1 MRIALVEDDKDQ
13 SELVTRWLEQEAHDV
28 VVFRTGKSFI
38 SNARRDTY
46 DLVILDWMLPDLNG
60 DHLLNW
66 IRGQADWPIP
76 VIFTTARDSEQDIVK
91 ALEAG
96 ADDYMIKPLQRAVLN
111 ARLRALARRSGW
123 QSDDAEILTYPP
135 YSIDMDMRTI
145 SSEGEP
151 ITLTE
156 REFDLAV
163 FLFRNQGR
171 ILSRNHILEVVWGQI
186 AEINTRT
193 VDTHISRL
201 RTKLQLNEANGW
213 LLRSIY
219 QHGYRLHS
227 LAQSEA
233 A

>member
-1 MRIALVEDDKDQ
+1 MRIALVEDDLDQ
-13 SELVTRWLEQEAHDV
+13 SQLVTQWLEGEAHDV
-28 VVFRTGKSFI
+28 VLYRTVKSFI
-38 SNARRDTY
+38 ANARRDTY
-46 DLVILDWMLPDLNG
+46 DLIILDWMLPDLNG

-76 VIFTTARDSEQDIVK
+76 VIFTTARDAEQDIVK

-96 ADDYMIKPLQRAVLN
+96 ADDYMVKPLQRAVLN

-123 QSDDAEILTYPP
+123 QSDDAEILEYPP

-145 SSEGEP
+145 STEGTP

-171 ILSRNHILEVVWGQI
+171 ILSRNHILEVVWGQV
-186 AEINTRT
+186 ADINTRT

-201 RTKLQLNEANGW
+201 RTKLQLNEDQGW
-213 LLRSIY
+213 VLRSIY

-227 LAQSEA
+227 LNQSEA